1 MNPSPVPGRPKV
13 PGHPKAAV
21 VLATAAVLMAGGCS
35 SSSPSS
41 SGPSRP
47 KGAAVV
53 MPEVSSVP
61 RLITAADRTLP
72 IAPYLLSDEQS
83 DELTAAQAKLTERCM
98 ARFGLRYTSPAPAPV
113 FRPRTPTQFRYGVT
127 DPEAA
132 AVDGFA
138 PAGGRTAPAT
148 AQPAAL
154 SAETTLVLTGT
165 NDPHVKPGSA
175 AAGRKVHKGRKIPV
189 GGCVG
194 EARARLR
201 SEGPEA
207 GGDAELP
214 NDINID
220 SFESSRKHPLVR
232 AVFAKWSQ
240 CMEGRGFSYPDPLA
254 ATSDSAWRTRT
265 ASAKE
270 RAAARADA
278 DCKMRNNVV
287 GVWYAVDAALQR
299 QAIEKNSVA
308 LAKIKKAIGARV
320 ELAAAVL
327 AG

>member
-1 MNPSPVPGRPKV
+1 MTSSPTT
-13 PGHPKAAV
+13 GHLKAAV
-21 VLATAAVLMAGGCS
+21 VLATVAVLMAGGCS

-41 SGPSRP
+41 SVPPRP

-61 RLITAADRTLP
+61 RLITAADRSLP
-72 IAPYLLSDEQS
+72 IAPYLLSDKQS
-83 DELTAAQAKLTERCM
+83 DELTAAQAKLTEQCM
-98 ARFGLRYTSPAPAPV
+98 TRFGFRYTSPAPTPV

-127 DPEAA
+127 DPDEA

-138 PAGGRTAPAT
+138 PAGSRTAPKAVK
-148 AQPAAL
+148 PASL
-154 SAETTLVLTGT
+154 SAEMTLVLTGT
-165 NDPHVKPGSA
+165 DDPHIKPGST
-175 AAGRKVHKGRKIPV
+175 AAGGQVYQGRKIPA

-194 EARARLR
+194 EARARLL

-207 GGDAELP
+207 GGDAELS
-214 NDINID
+214 NGINID
-220 SFESSRKHPLVR
+220 SFETSRKHPLVR

-240 CMEGRGFSYPDPLA
+240 CMEARGFSYTDPLA

-270 RAAARADA
+270 KAAARADA

-287 GVWYAVDAALQR
+287 GVWYAVDAALQK
-299 QAIEKNSVA
+299 QAIEKNSGA
-308 LAKIKKAIGARV
+308 LAKIKKAIHARV
-320 ELAAAVL
+320 EIAAAVL

>member
-1 MNPSPVPGRPKV
+1 MTSFPTPGR
-13 PGHPKAAV
+13 PKAAV
-21 VLATAAVLMAGGCS
+21 VLATAAVLMAAGCS

-41 SGPSRP
+41 SGPPRA

-72 IAPYLLSDEQS
+72 IAPYLLSDQQS
-83 DELTAAQAKLTERCM
+83 DELTAAQAKLTEQCM
-98 ARFGLRYTSPAPAPV
+98 VRFGFRYTSPAPTPV

-127 DPEAA
+127 DPKAA

-138 PAGGRTAPAT
+138 PAGSRTAPA
-148 AQPAAL
+148 PAEHASV
-154 SAETTLVLTGT
+154 SAEMTLVLTGT
-165 NDPHVKPGSA
+165 NDPHVKPGST
-175 AAGRKVHKGRKIPV
+175 AAGGQVHKGRKIPV

-194 EARARLR
+194 EARARLL

-214 NDINID
+214 NAINID

-240 CMEGRGFSYPDPLA
+240 CMEARGFSYPDPLA
-254 ATSDSAWRTRT
+254 STGDRAWRTRT

-270 RAAARADA
+270 KAAARADA

-299 QAIEKNSVA
+299 QAIEKNSAA
-308 LAKIKKAIGARV
+308 LDKIKKAIRV
-320 ELAAAVL
+320 RVKIAAAVL
-327 AG
+327 DG

>member
-1 MNPSPVPGRPKV
+1 MNSSPVRGR
-13 PGHPKAAV
+13 PKAAV

-41 SGPSRP
+41 PGPARP
-47 KGAAVV
+47 KGAAVA

-72 IAPYLLSDEQS
+72 IAPYLLSDKQS
-83 DELTAAQAKLTERCM
+83 DELTAAQAKLTEACM

-127 DPEAA
+127 DPGAA
-132 AVDGFA
+132 ATDGFA
-138 PAGGRTAPAT
+138 PAGSRTAPAT
-148 AQPAAL
+148 TEPAPL

-165 NDPHVKPGSA
+165 NDPHVKPGSTE
-175 AAGRKVHKGRKIPV
+175 AGGQVHKGRRIPV

-207 GGDAELP
+207 GGDAELSD
-214 NDINID
+214 DINIE
-220 SFESSRKHPLVR
+220 SFEASRQHPLVK
-232 AVFAKWSQ
+232 AVFAQWSR
-240 CMEGRGFSYPDPLA
+240 CMEGRGFTYSDPLA
-254 ATSDSAWRTRT
+254 ATSDPAWRTRT
-265 ASAKE
+265 ALVKE
-270 RAAARADA
+270 KAAARADA
-278 DCKMRNNVV
+278 DCKKRNNVV

-308 LAKIKKAIGARV
+308 LAKIKKAIGTRV
-320 ELAAAVL
+320 RLASAVL
-327 AG
+327 AE

>member
-1 MNPSPVPGRPKV
+1 MNSSPAPGR
-13 PGHPKAAV
+13 PKAAV

-35 SSSPSS
+35 SSSPSPSS

-47 KGAAVV
+47 QDAAVV

-61 RLITAADRTLP
+61 RLITAADRELP
-72 IAPYLLSDEQS
+72 IAPYLLSDKQS
-83 DELTAAQAKLTERCM
+83 DELTAAQAELTEQCM
-98 ARFGLRYTSPAPAPV
+98 ARFGFRYTSPAPAAV

-138 PAGGRTAPAT
+138 PPGSRTAPT
-148 AQPAAL
+148 AVEPAAL

-165 NDPHVKPGSA
+165 NDPHVKPGST
-175 AAGRKVHKGRKIPV
+175 AAGGQVHKGRKIPV

-194 EARARLR
+194 EARTRLL

-207 GGDAELP
+207 GGDAQLP

-240 CMEGRGFSYPDPLA
+240 CMEARGLSYPDPLA
-254 ATSDSAWRTRT
+254 AGGDSAWRTGT

-270 RAAARADA
+270 KAAARADA
-278 DCKMRNNVV
+278 DCKTRNNVV
-287 GVWYAVDAALQR
+287 GVWYAVDSALQR
-299 QAIEKNSVA
+299 QAIARNSAA
-308 LAKIKKAIGARV
+308 LAEIKKSIRARV
-320 ELAAAVL
+320 KLATAVL